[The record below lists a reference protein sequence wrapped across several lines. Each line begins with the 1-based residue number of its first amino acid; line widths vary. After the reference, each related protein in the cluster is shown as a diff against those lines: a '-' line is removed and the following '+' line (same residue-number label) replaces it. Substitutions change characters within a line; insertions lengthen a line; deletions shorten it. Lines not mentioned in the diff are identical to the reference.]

1 MNPNSTKQHIFKLID
16 RALKIVMNAGRTEQ
30 NPTKKRR
37 LCVIDEHLK
46 AGFTAVLPNTMVF
59 KHPAKQRH
67 PQRNNR
73 LATAGP
79 DKIATGEIQ

>member
-1 MNPNSTKQHIFKLID
+1 MNPDSTKQHIFKLID
-16 RALKIVMNAGRTEQ
+16 RALKIVMNTGRTGQ

-37 LCVIDEHLK
+37 LCVIDEQLE

-59 KHPAKQRH
+59 KHSAKQRH

-73 LATAGP
+73 LAAAGP
-79 DKIATGEIQ
+79 DEIATGELQ